1 MADIRITTVRYDEKG
16 GRAELER
23 FIFGGMYGGPRV
35 PRGVAPELVT
45 EFVLEKLE
53 PASSPDA
60 YQRTVEVIRFYERAD
75 VAPHLRLALA
85 AREKDERDVRRSAF
99 AIQGVADL
107 GPQQDL
113 TRVAQYFDTVLV
125 PHAAAR
131 DLFPLL
137 LETLITLGPAGSPD
151 KLRQRLHAD
160 LEQAAKSQN
169 SSEAGMMAFDK
180 LSSVER
186 NDLPRAAGAL
196 EARKRLLAAAPAQRR
211 NELVLL
217 YLGQSPHSTD
227 LMETWAGRL
236 LRREAVEGDPEAV
249 CAAFLRAIELADP
262 AKLGA
267 PRAGFIVCRSAQAIL
282 YLGGKLTPKYRELYQ
297 QSKEFGAMNFLW
309 DDL

>member
-1 MADIRITTVRYDEKG
+1 MANIPITVVRYDEKG

-35 PRGVAPELVT
+35 PRGVSPELVS
-45 EFVLEKLE
+45 EFVQEKLL
-53 PASSPDA
+53 PDSSPDA
-60 YQRTVEVIRFYERAD
+60 YQRTAEVIRFYERAD

-107 GPQQDL
+107 GPPQDL
-113 TRVAQYFDTVLV
+113 TRVAQYFDSVLV
-125 PHAAAR
+125 PHAAVR

-137 LETLITLGPAGSPD
+137 LETLITLASVGSPD
-151 KLRQRLHAD
+151 KLRQKLHA
-160 LEQAAKSQN
+160 EVERAAQSQD
-169 SSEAGMMAFDK
+169 SSEAAMMAFDK
-180 LSSVER
+180 LSAVER
-186 NDLPRAAGAL
+186 NDLPRAVGAMDT
-196 EARKRLLAAAPAQRR
+196 RRRLLAVAPAQRR

-236 LRREAVEGDPEAV
+236 LRREAMESDTEPV
-249 CAAFLRAIELADP
+249 CAAFSRAIELADP
-262 AKLGA
+262 AKLGE
-267 PRAGFIVCRSAQAIL
+267 PRAGFIICRSAQAIL
-282 YLGGKLTPKYRELYQ
+282 YLGGKLTPRYRELYQ
-297 QSKEFGAMNFLW
+297 QSKELGAMNFLW